1 MIDFY
6 LVTGFL
12 GAGKTTLLK
21 RLIAAFSGCS
31 LRLIINEFGRAS
43 VDGALLEALADVEE
57 IADGSIFCTC
67 RIDRFEAALKTCV
80 DAKPDVII
88 VETSGLSDP
97 SSIREILRPYEQ
109 EGCLRF
115 RGTICLV
122 DAIRIEKVFSSAR
135 ACKKQL
141 AISDLILINK
151 ADLASEEQ
159 LRRASDLARLYCPNA
174 RIVQTS
180 YGEVSDEILTELAPV
195 QKDVE
200 IDNRPDLTLQKH
212 TVYLSPKFRAD
223 QLMHFLRLF
232 AEDSYR
238 IKGIVRLADGVVL
251 VDCVGTTLNVAPSEL
266 KTHQDNA
273 LTVLA
278 GEGMPLRKSLKA
290 AVAHY
295 DEVASLESPFGSGNV
310 QEIIT

>member
-12 GAGKTTLLK
+12 GAGKTTFLK
-21 RLIAAFSGCS
+21 RLITAFQGQS

-43 VDGALLEALADVEE
+43 VDGALLESLSDVEE
-57 IADGSIFCTC
+57 ITDGSIFCTC
-67 RIDRFEAALKTCV
+67 RIDRFEAALKTSV
-80 DAKPDVII
+80 EANPDVII

-109 EGCLRF
+109 DGSIRF
-115 RGTICLV
+115 RGTICMV
-122 DAIRIEKVFSSAR
+122 DAVRIEKVFSSAR

-141 AISDLILINK
+141 AISDLVLINK

-159 LRRASDLARLYCPNA
+159 LRRAGELARLYCPHA
-174 RIVQTS
+174 TILETS
-180 YGEVSDEILTELAPV
+180 YGEIPKEILFGLSSA
-195 QKDVE
+195 QRDVE

-212 TVYLSPKFRAD
+212 TVYLSPAFASA
-223 QLMHFLRLF
+223 QLMHFLRMF
-232 AEDSYR
+232 AEDTYR
-238 IKGIVRLADGVVL
+238 IKGIVRLEDGAML
-251 VDCVGTTLNVAPSEL
+251 VDCVGTTLSVAPSEV
-266 KTHQDNA
+266 KPPADNA

-290 AVAHY
+290 AVSHY
-295 DEVASLESPFGSGNV
+295 DGFVSLDSPLNPGSEDADAG
-310 QEIIT
+310 